1 MRGTSSTFSFALP
14 PLLSWVMLPS
24 PPLILLLLLVVVVV
38 VEPCVLGCREEGGGR
53 RKGGGEEV
61 DFFSL
66 FGASWR
72 LPGAPVA

>member
-1 MRGTSSTFSFALP
+1 MRAWLQG
-14 PLLSWVMLPS
+14 
-24 PPLILLLLLVVVVV
+24 
-38 VEPCVLGCREEGGGR
+38 EGR